1 MVILKKMS
9 DKEKIYRLQEVFTP
23 SQPAEAT
30 FIDRNKINKRL
41 ERALR
46 TPGKQIIIY
55 GFSGAG
61 KTTLLFNKLKQEN
74 IGYIK
79 TSCITGM
86 TIQDIIID
94 AFNQLEIFYLD
105 QKNLTETNSI
115 GGELS
120 ASFLSIKAGIKAE
133 TKGDSKLNQK
143 RAVELPITPQTLAK
157 FIGEANFCWV
167 IEDFHKIEENH
178 KLQMAQIMKVFM
190 DSSLQ
195 YSKLKIIALGAVN
208 SAREVVHFDPEM
220 RSRISEI
227 EVPLMDVQNLKRIIE
242 VGEELLNIFFS
253 DTVKNRIAT
262 YSSGLAAVT
271 HQLCLLLCELNE
283 ITKTQS
289 KRTNI
294 QSDKFNEAL
303 KEYLDENSD
312 TFKSIYEHCTRIIHK
327 RKNENPIDLLSTMLS
342 MEKENFSILEI
353 KKEIQKKDENYI
365 GTNLKKY
372 IDEFTEPIRSEIL
385 RFNENSNTYFFSNPF
400 IKAYIQCVLQRDD
413 FKTNKNVKSEKF
425 LIDFENIL
433 KQEFILARQAF
444 ISDFGN
450 TDFGNF
456 EDF

>member
-1 MVILKKMS
+1 MS
-9 DKEKIYRLQEVFTP
+9 EKEKTYKLQEVFTP

-41 ERALR
+41 ERALK

-105 QKNLTETNSI
+105 QKNLTETNTV

-133 TKGDSKLNQK
+133 TKGDNKLNQK

-167 IEDFHKIEENH
+167 IEDFHKIEESH

-190 DSSLQ
+190 DSSVQ
-195 YSKLKIIALGAVN
+195 YPQLKIIALGAVN

-242 VGEELLNIFFS
+242 IGENLLNLYFS

-262 YSSGLAAVT
+262 YSSGLPAVT
-271 HQLCLLLCELNE
+271 HQLCLILCELNGISKTE
-283 ITKTQS
+283 GKKTK
-289 KRTNI
+289 I

-303 KEYLDENSD
+303 EEYLEENSD
-312 TFKSIYEHCTRIIHK
+312 TFKSVYEHCTRVIHK
-327 RKNENPIDLLSTMLS
+327 RKNENPVDLLTSILST
-342 MEKENFSILEI
+342 EKENFSILEI
-353 KKEIQKKDENYI
+353 KGEIQKKDKHYI

-372 IDEFTEPIRSEIL
+372 IDEFTEPLRSEIL
-385 RFNENSNTYFFSNPF
+385 RYNENSNSYFFSNPF
-400 IKAYIQCVLQRDD
+400 IKAYIQCVIQKDD
-413 FKTNKNVKSEKF
+413 FITNKNVKSEKF
-425 LIDFENIL
+425 LTDFKQIL

-444 ISDFGN
+444 IADFGN
-450 TDFGNF
+450 EDFGNF
-456 EDF
+456 DDF